1 MQETLLQCAPLK
13 PTRLSDMAEGKHPG
27 GRPSSFDA
35 KFVKQAEVMS
45 ALGLTDAE
53 MSEVFGVSVR
63 TLHRWKLDSEEFCH
77 ALKAGKE
84 IADERVARALYQN
97 ATGYDYRETQA
108 VKVKSG
114 QYEERVELV
123 EVEKHKP
130 AETAAGIFW
139 LKNRRRDEW
148 REKIDHEVSG
158 PDGGPVQT
166 VTRIE
171 LVGPE
176 E

>member
-1 MQETLLQCAPLK
+1 MT
-13 PTRLSDMAEGKHPG
+13 DMAKHPG

-35 KFVKQAEVMS
+35 RFIKQAEAMS

-53 MSEVFGVSVR
+53 MAEVFDVSVR

-97 ATGYDYRETQA
+97 ATGYEYRETQA
-108 VKVKSG
+108 IKVKTG
-114 QYEERVELV
+114 QYEEKVELV

-130 AETAAGIFW
+130 AETTAGIFW

-148 REKIDHEVSG
+148 RDKVDHELTG
-158 PDGGPVQT
+158 ADGGPIQSQAT
-166 VTRIE
+166 VDVTG
-171 LVGPE
+171 LSPE
-176 E
+176 QLQALASIPVK

>member
-1 MQETLLQCAPLK
+1 
-13 PTRLSDMAEGKHPG
+13 
-27 GRPSSFDA
+27 
-35 KFVKQAEVMS
+35 MS

-53 MSEVFGVSVR
+53 MAEVFDVSVR

-97 ATGYDYRETQA
+97 ATGYEYRETQA
-108 VKVKSG
+108 IKVKTG
-114 QYEERVELV
+114 QYEEKVELV

-130 AETAAGIFW
+130 AETTAGIFW

-148 REKIDHEVSG
+148 RDKIDHELTG
-158 PDGGPVQT
+158 ADGGPIQSQAT
-166 VTRIE
+166 VDVTG
-171 LVGPE
+171 LSPE
-176 E
+176 QLQALASIPVK